1 MKIAI
6 LGYAGSGKTYISD
19 YISKKKNLPVL
30 HLDSIKWDKEWKPID
45 DSLVLPQ
52 VSEFMAKDD
61 WIVDGYYNYL
71 YFDERLEQ
79 ANLIVLLLLPRLTC
93 FYRAVKRT
101 KSHRQDGYK
110 NDLNW
115 WFVKFTLFGCRN
127 KERRQTYVEI
137 AEKYKDKT
145 VVIKTRRQ
153 VDEFMKN
160 ITDKQITIE
169 PLNPDDYHKC
179 SNIWNMKSQPLAD
192 KWLDEIKSGNRL
204 VFIYKINGEFI
215 GEGALVLDEGDPD
228 YTISNKRIY
237 VSRMIVKK
245 EYRNRGIGSEILAFL
260 IEKAKEMGFEE
271 MTIGVDKD
279 NVNALHLYKK
289 YGFTEVL
296 FDGADENG
304 EYYKLMKRI
313 QKCVY

>member
-1 MKIAI
+1 M
-6 LGYAGSGKTYISD
+6 GYAGSGKTYLSD
-19 YISKKKNLPVL
+19 FISKNKNIPVL
-30 HLDSIKWDKEWKPID
+30 HLDEIKWDKEWKQIEN
-45 DSLVLPQ
+45 SLVLPQ
-52 VSEFMAKDD
+52 VSAFMTNDN
-61 WIVDGYYNYL
+61 WIIDGYYDYL
-71 YFDERLEQ
+71 CYNERLES
-79 ANLIVLLLLPRLTC
+79 ADLIVLLLLPRMTC

-101 KSHRQDGYK
+101 KSRRKDGYE

-115 WFVKFTLFGCRN
+115 WFIKFTLFGCRN
-127 KERRQTYVEI
+127 KERRQTYARI
-137 AEKYKDKT
+137 AEKYKNKT
-145 VVIKTRRQ
+145 VVLKSQRQ

-169 PLNPDDYHKC
+169 PLDPADYHKC
-179 SNIWNMKSQPLAD
+179 SNIWNMKSQSLAD
-192 KWLDEIKSGNRL
+192 KWFEEIKSGNRL
-204 VFIYKINGEFI
+204 VFVYKINGEFI
-215 GEGALVLDEGDPD
+215 GEGALVLDTGDSD
-228 YTISNKRIY
+228 YTVPGKRIY

-245 EYRNRGIGSEILAFL
+245 EYRNRGIGSEILEFL
-260 IEKAKEMGFEE
+260 IKKAKDMGYSE

-313 QKCVY
+313 